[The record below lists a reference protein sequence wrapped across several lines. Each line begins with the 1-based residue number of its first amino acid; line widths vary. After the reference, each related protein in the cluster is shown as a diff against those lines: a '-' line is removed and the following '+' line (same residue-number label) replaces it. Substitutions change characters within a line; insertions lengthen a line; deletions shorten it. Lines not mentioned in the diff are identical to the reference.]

1 MRIHKIQQNPMDL
14 PKNQRAAATAT
25 PYEGDGEEAKKG
37 KFFNVSVIS
46 LERNRMVYSIQAK

>member
-37 KFFNVSVIS
+37 KF
-46 LERNRMVYSIQAK
+46 LMCL